1 MNVMQLMQM
10 MRGGNPMQILMQQ
23 AQSNPR
29 LGQVMQMCN
38 GKTPDQMRAMAQQMA
53 QQRGVNLDQLAQQ
66 IGLKLPR

>member
-23 AQSNPR
+23 AQSNPQLR
-29 LGQVMQMCN
+29 QVMQMCN
-38 GKTPDQMRAMAQQMA
+38 GKTPDQMREMAQQLA

-66 IGLKLPR
+66 IGLKLPK